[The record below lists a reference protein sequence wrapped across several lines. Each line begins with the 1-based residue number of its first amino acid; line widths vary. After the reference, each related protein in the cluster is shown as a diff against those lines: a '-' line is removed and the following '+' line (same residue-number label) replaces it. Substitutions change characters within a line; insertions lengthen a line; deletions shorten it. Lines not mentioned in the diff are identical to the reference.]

1 MEHINSVLVF
11 GTEPLNTPIV
21 VEPIVGKEPLNTPI
35 TFDNPTGIG
44 PLQANIRS
52 DLECCLF

>member
-11 GTEPLNTPIV
+11 GT
-21 VEPIVGKEPLNTPI
+21 EPLNTPI